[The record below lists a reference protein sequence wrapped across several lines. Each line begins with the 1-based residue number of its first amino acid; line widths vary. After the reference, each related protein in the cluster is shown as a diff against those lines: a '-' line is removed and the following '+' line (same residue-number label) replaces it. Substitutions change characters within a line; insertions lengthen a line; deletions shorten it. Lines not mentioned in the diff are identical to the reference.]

1 MLPIRWGPMDIMVCG
16 EGLVPRGCGRLAD
29 LTPALGG
36 GPFNVSAAA
45 ITVSRTGAQPPTLS
59 EVEELL

>member
-1 MLPIRWGPMDIMVCG
+1 MLPIVWGPMDIIVCG
-16 EGLVPRGCGRLAD
+16 EGLVPRECGWLAD

-36 GPFNVSAAA
+36 PFNVAVAA

>member
-1 MLPIRWGPMDIMVCG
+1 MDIMVCG